1 MLLALALLFIG
12 EEVLDVAPAPRRR
25 EGDDSGEDPAVAGV
39 DDDGG
44 GGLESSSSC
53 WGVVD
58 EGDT

>member
-1 MLLALALLFIG
+1 MLLVLVLLFIG
-12 EEVLDVAPAPRRR
+12 EEVLDVAPRRR
-25 EGDDSGEDPAVAGV
+25 EGDDSGEDPAIAGG
-39 DDDGG
+39 GG